1 MNFGRRIGTFLI
13 IIGLGLIGYFVFTD
27 LARQASYGSL
37 VIGAIALI
45 GGIVVLAGNPAPE
58 PHPKPRFRTLNKIMN
73 RDDEI
78 EGKKK

>member
-1 MNFGRRIGTFLI
+1 MSFFRRIGIFLI
-13 IIGLGLIGYFVFTD
+13 MLGLGLIGYFVFTD
-27 LARQASYGSL
+27 LAHQASFGIL

-45 GGIVVLAGNPAPE
+45 GGIAIQVGNPVPE
-58 PHPKPRFRTLNKIMN
+58 AHPNPRFRTLNKIIK